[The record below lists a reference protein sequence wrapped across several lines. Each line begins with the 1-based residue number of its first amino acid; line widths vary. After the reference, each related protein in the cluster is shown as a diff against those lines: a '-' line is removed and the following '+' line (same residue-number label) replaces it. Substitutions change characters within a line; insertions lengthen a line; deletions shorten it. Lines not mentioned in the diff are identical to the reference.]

1 MGKKTKISLFPPGIT
16 KELAQRDKDRRDTK
30 FAHIKKA
37 AAVRQALKK
46 RGQTP
51 QASSTPR

>member
-1 MGKKTKISLFPPGIT
+1 MGKEAKISLFPPGIT

-37 AAVRQALKK
+37 TAVRQALKK

>member
-1 MGKKTKISLFPPGIT
+1 MGKEAKKPLFPPGIT

-37 AAVRQALKK
+37 TAVRQALRK

-51 QASSTPR
+51 QADSTPR